1 MLFFKLAWR
10 NIFRNARR
18 SVITVTAIAVGLAAL
33 IFLWAFVDGVND
45 QMAENSTR
53 YLAGHLQIHRSGYH
67 EQRTLDLLLEQSGN
81 TVRRLRAL
89 PHVVAVTQRLEGS
102 ALLSLGDKSRGVMVV
117 GVDPNQE
124 PRVTTLTQAVRAG
137 RYLRAADGN
146 AILLG
151 ASAAAAL
158 KAQVGSEVVLV
169 TQAADGSVGAGRY
182 RVEGIFN
189 TKMDMLDGNYV
200 FLPLATAQ
208 ELYAAGS
215 AVTAVVA
222 RLDNRHSTEAV
233 VGAMLRQ
240 AGAEQ
245 EILGWQK
252 LLPTVVQSTEF
263 HEIVAYIL
271 LLILFVVVAVG
282 ITNTV
287 LMAVMERTREFG
299 VMMALGTR
307 QTQVMRLVFYEA
319 CLLGFAGLLIGAVIG
334 LSMTQYF
341 AVTGINLER
350 YSLALEAMPGLT
362 GIVFP
367 LPRADRTLILSLVVF
382 ATAVIAAFYPAW
394 KTARLRP
401 VDAIRGRQ
409 NTLSVPA
416 WLHWKKTTSNRA
428 RWPLFLKIAG
438 RGIVR
443 NPRRTLLTVSAT
455 AFGLAA
461 FIFLYSFV
469 DGYFS
474 QMIDNSTGYVT
485 GDLQIQHKLF
495 RQEMVPELSLRQ
507 PASLLQKIRQ
517 QPLIAAAAPRV
528 QTQALISSPAQSQN
542 ILLLGIDPDSERKV
556 TFIERT
562 VKEGKALQAGQDR
575 DIMLGRRLAGKLGIR
590 LGEKVVVLA
599 QNAEGSLGS
608 AAYRVGAIFE
618 TESEAFDNAIGFVS
632 LRAGQALLSLGDAV
646 STIDVRLKDR
656 EQLAAAT
663 AVLNRELAQT
673 PYVVVSWRELLPE
686 VSQIIDYV
694 RMNLNLV
701 IGIVFFVVA
710 MGVMNTLLMS
720 VMERTHEFGIMM
732 ALGTRP
738 SQIVR
743 LVLYESIVLA
753 AAGSVAGYLL
763 GAMLV
768 QYLALRGIDLSAY
781 TNALQTIPGLTG
793 VIYPRLQNSHLLVP
807 LLLLLGI
814 SAIAAFYPGW
824 RAAQLKP
831 VEALHHV

>member
-117 GVDPNQE
+117 GVDPDQE

-507 PASLLQKIRQ
+507 PARLLQKIRQ

-542 ILLLGIDPDSERKV
+542 ILLLGIDPDSEHKV

-575 DIMLGRRLAGKLGIR
+575 DIMLGRKLAGKLGIR

>member
-1 MLFFKLAWR
+1 MVFLKLAWR

-67 EQRTLDLLLEQSGN
+67 EERTLDLLLEQSGD
-81 TVRRLRAL
+81 TVRRLRAQ
-89 PHVVAVTQRLEGS
+89 PHVLAVTQRLEGS

-117 GVDPNQE
+117 GVDPDQE
-124 PRVTTLTQAVRAG
+124 TQVTTLTQAVRAG

-189 TKMDMLDGNYV
+189 TKLDMLDGNYV
-200 FLPLATAQ
+200 FLPLAAAQ

-222 RLDNRHSTEAV
+222 RLDSRHATDAV

-240 AGAEQ
+240 MGAGQ

-299 VMMALGTR
+299 VIMALGTR
-307 QTQVMRLVFYEA
+307 QTQVMRLVLYEA
-319 CLLGFAGLLIGAVIG
+319 CLLGLAGLMIGGVIG
-334 LSMTQYF
+334 LSATQYY

-367 LPRADRTLILSLVVF
+367 LPRADRTLILSLAVF
-382 ATAVIAAFYPAW
+382 TTAVIAAFYPAW

-409 NTLSVPA
+409 KTWEVPA
-416 WLHWKKTTSNRA
+416 WLHWKKTASRRA
-428 RWPLFLKIAG
+428 RWPLFIKIAG

-469 DGYFS
+469 DGFFS
-474 QMIDNSTGYVT
+474 QMIDNSTGYVA
-485 GDLQIQHKLF
+485 GDLQIQHTLF
-495 RQEMVPELSLRQ
+495 RQEMVPELALRQ
-507 PASLLQKIRQ
+507 SAGLLEKIRQ

-562 VKEGKALQAGQDR
+562 VREGKALQSGQDR
-575 DIMLGRRLAGKLGIR
+575 DIMLGRKLAGKLGIR

-599 QNAEGSLGS
+599 QNAEGSIGS
-608 AAYRVGAIFE
+608 AAYRVNAIFE
-618 TESEAFDNAIGFVS
+618 TESEAFDNAIGFIS
-632 LRAGQALLSLGDAV
+632 LRAGQALLSLGDDV
-646 STIDVRLKDR
+646 STIAVRLKDR
-656 EQLAAAT
+656 EQLDTVCAA
-663 AVLNRELAQT
+663 LRRELAQT

-686 VSQIIDYV
+686 VSQIIEYA

-701 IGIVFFVVA
+701 IGIVFSVVA

-753 AAGSVAGYLL
+753 AVGSVAGYLL

-768 QYLALRGIDLSAY
+768 QYLAVRGIDLSAY
-781 TNALQTIPGLTG
+781 TNTLQTIPGLTG

-831 VEALHHV
+831 VEALRHV